1 LNKVIR
7 FLVGK
12 EILANWR
19 ASERLDIVKKL
30 YYEENYSEALAVVST
45 IFESG
50 DGCSSAKT
58 WKMRIEQKLENI
70 DNCSVSLEKLNAKSV
85 LIRKLIEAMA
95 LSIVGSMVC
104 LCGVLVQSLATHILT
119 LTKIITFFSK
129 DIAAIAY
136 FGTDMVFAL
145 ILALFIFR
153 YTVEKTYSTFQE
165 NSLKSQARAQTAN
178 LRNSL
183 NPTTI
188 IIILVVVL
196 PLIWWEYS
204 FEEFVLGNASNIP
217 QLFIFNF
224 PIKSFSDKLICLIFA
239 VTYFVVQ
246 VAYFFFL
253 TLRVMSNNTTVCSKS
268 TRFRIFE
275 KIANTILCVVAI
287 CLIPQYY
294 SSNFMTMI
302 LAFFLYQYLWYKHR
316 SFLLIALI
324 HFFLLFA
331 AEILVAIH

>member
-1 LNKVIR
+1 M
-7 FLVGK
+7 VGK

-30 YYEENYSEALAVVST
+30 YNEENYTEALAVVST
-45 IFESG
+45 VFESG
-50 DGCSSAKT
+50 DVCASAKT
-58 WKMRIEQKLENI
+58 WKMRAEEKLGNVDNGSASLEN
-70 DNCSVSLEKLNAKSV
+70 LNTKSV
-85 LIRKLIEAMA
+85 LIRKLIEAIA
-95 LSIVGSMVC
+95 LSIIGSMVC

-119 LTKIITFFSK
+119 LTNIITFFSK

-153 YTVEKTYSTFQE
+153 YTIEKAYSTFQE
-165 NSLKSQARAQTAN
+165 NSLKSQIRTQTAN

-204 FEEFVLGNASNIP
+204 FEEFVLGNVINIP

-224 PIKSFSDKLICLIFA
+224 PTTSFSDKLICLIFA

-253 TLRVMSNNTTVCSKS
+253 TLRVMSNNTTICSES
-268 TRFRIFE
+268 ARFRIFE
-275 KIANTILCVVAI
+275 KIPNTILCVVII

-302 LAFFLYQYLWYKHR
+302 LAFFLYQYLWYNHK

-324 HFFLLFA
+324 HFFLLLA